1 MKIRLVIVKFFLI
14 FIGIVIIGR
23 LFFIQIIKGKKY
35 QKIASTQYRRE
46 IVVPAKRGNIYDREM
61 RLLAQDLEYYS
72 FGYYPEKVKNPV
84 KVANIFEKYTGEMS
98 NTFLRKIRENKR
110 FFWLQRKVD
119 KNVGDEIWEHKLEG
133 VSRSTDYGRFYPFSY
148 TASQVIGF
156 TDVDNKG
163 LTGIE
168 MQFNDIL
175 QGKDGNSI
183 IKIDANGRIFSD
195 PGYLYTPPKNG
206 SDIILT
212 IDLIY
217 QTIAE
222 EELKKTVI
230 ESDAKGGTVAIMNP
244 KSGEILAMSSYPYF
258 NPNDPLKYETS
269 YYKNRFISD
278 TFEPGST
285 FKIVTASALLEER
298 IKEPN
303 DIVFCENGKIKI
315 YNHTINDVHP
325 YGNLTF
331 REVIEKSSNI
341 GTLKCGL
348 QLGKSKLYAY
358 ARDFG
363 FGNETGL
370 ELIGETRG
378 KLKKPSEW
386 SRLSL
391 PEISIGQEVAVS
403 AVQLINAYASIANNG
418 ILMKPRIIKS
428 IIGENGKII
437 KETSPEKIR
446 RIVSEKTATI
456 LKSLFVGVVENG
468 TGTNAKI
475 EGIKIAGKTGTG
487 QKSLS
492 GQPGYS
498 KTDYTSSFVGFWP
511 ADDPEFVCLVVI
523 DSPRNGYFG
532 GTVAA
537 PAFRNIVERI
547 SNIPLRKSKI
557 VWNNSD
563 SKDNS
568 GIKIPDVRYIPT
580 NLAKN
585 KLKNLEDSIEI
596 SGTGSFVFYQ
606 KPEPGKYLKNGEKII
621 LTCSDNSIKYSE
633 NVEAPNLIGM
643 SMREAIN
650 NIHLKNLKFK
660 VTSGNGA
667 VVEQSPKLGEI
678 IKIGSTCYIRCADE
692 INTQNTLAYK

>member
-1 MKIRLVIVKFFLI
+1 V
-14 FIGIVIIGR
+14 
-23 LFFIQIIKGKKY
+23 
-35 QKIASTQYRRE
+35 
-46 IVVPAKRGNIYDREM
+46 
-61 RLLAQDLEYYS
+61 
-72 FGYYPEKVKNPV
+72 
-84 KVANIFEKYTGEMS
+84 
-98 NTFLRKIRENKR
+98 
-110 FFWLQRKVD
+110 
-119 KNVGDEIWEHKLEG
+119 
-133 VSRSTDYGRFYPFSY
+133 
-148 TASQVIGF
+148 
-156 TDVDNKG
+156 
-163 LTGIE
+163 
-168 MQFNDIL
+168 
-175 QGKDGNSI
+175 
-183 IKIDANGRIFSD
+183 
-195 PGYLYTPPKNG
+195 
-206 SDIILT
+206 
-212 IDLIY
+212 
-217 QTIAE
+217 
-222 EELKKTVI
+222 
-230 ESDAKGGTVAIMNP
+230 
-244 KSGEILAMSSYPYF
+244 
-258 NPNDPLKYETS
+258 
-269 YYKNRFISD
+269 
-278 TFEPGST
+278 
-285 FKIVTASALLEER
+285 
-298 IKEPN
+298 
-303 DIVFCENGKIKI
+303 
-315 YNHTINDVHP
+315 
-325 YGNLTF
+325 
-331 REVIEKSSNI
+331 
-341 GTLKCGL
+341 
-348 QLGKSKLYAY
+348 
-358 ARDFG
+358 
-363 FGNETGL
+363 
-370 ELIGETRG
+370 
-378 KLKKPSEW
+378 
-386 SRLSL
+386 
-391 PEISIGQEVAVS
+391 
-403 AVQLINAYASIANNG
+403 
-418 ILMKPRIIKS
+418 KPRIIKS

-456 LKSLFVGVVENG
+456 LKSLLVGVVENG
-468 TGTNAKI
+468 TATNAKI

-563 SKDNS
+563 SKDNN

-633 NVEAPNLIGM
+633 NVEAPNLIRM

-667 VVEQSPKLGEI
+667 VVEQSPKPGEI